1 MSADLLRRAATRLRE
16 SALAA
21 PSGPWKVVYF
31 GDRGYPQ
38 RVVDD
43 RARLI
48 AQTYEGADTE
58 APVRPPA
65 ATPDFIALVHPPVAL
80 ALAELLD
87 HVSDDYGDERAEEK
101 DFPHVSG
108 STYKAVVDSYG
119 GQRWDWTAALAVA
132 RAVLREPEGGAGCYA
147 LTNAGRGLECGIH
160 GTECSFARQGR
171 EPEGGDRT

>member
-21 PSGPWKVVYF
+21 TGGSWCSLDG
-31 GDRGYPQ
+31 GDRLVSFSEDGRTQLDY
-38 RVVDD
+38 VVDEPMSN
-43 RARLI
+43 AANAAYI
-48 AQTYEGADTE
+48 AT
-58 APVRPPA
+58 
-65 ATPDFIALVHPPVAL
+65 VHPPVAL

-108 STYKAVVDSYG
+108 STYKAVVDAYG

-132 RAVLREPEGGAGCYA
+132 RAVLREPEGGETA
-147 LTNAGRGLECGIH
+147 
-160 GTECSFARQGR
+160 
-171 EPEGGDRT
+171 